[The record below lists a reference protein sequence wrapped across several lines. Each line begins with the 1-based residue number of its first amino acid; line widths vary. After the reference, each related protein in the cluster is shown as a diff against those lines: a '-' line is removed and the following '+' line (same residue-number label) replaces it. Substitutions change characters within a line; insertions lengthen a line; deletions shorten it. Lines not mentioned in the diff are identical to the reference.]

1 MLHDH
6 VSFYLDFRLNCDV
19 LFVSYNCNDL
29 SNKTMFYLCMF
40 RLIFISVLFICV
52 YRYGSSGS
60 DMDDS
65 GSDDYEWIS
74 KAMVLLH
81 SNQNNLFASAL
92 VASMYCMTYV
102 DKNEARTPAQSGF
115 AWTMEMLASEKMFRM
130 SATLLYQLH
139 DLLVSTYGLQ
149 SSLHMNSIESLA
161 MFLVVCGH
169 GMSNSA
175 LHGIFKHSGETVSRK
190 FEDVLICLVSMS
202 EHYIRPIDPNF
213 PTTHSRITND

>member
-52 YRYGSSGS
+52 YRSGSSGS

-74 KAMVLLH
+74 IAMV
-81 SNQNNLFASAL
+81 
-92 VASMYCMTYV
+92 C
-102 DKNEARTPAQSGF
+102 P
-115 AWTMEMLASEKMFRM
+115 
-130 SATLLYQLH
+130 
-139 DLLVSTYGLQ
+139 
-149 SSLHMNSIESLA
+149 I
-161 MFLVVCGH
+161 
-169 GMSNSA
+169 
-175 LHGIFKHSGETVSRK
+175 
-190 FEDVLICLVSMS
+190 VL
-202 EHYIRPIDPNF
+202 YIRSSILERQLVKNLRMCWFVSCP
-213 PTTHSRITND
+213 

>member
-40 RLIFISVLFICV
+40 WLIFISVLFICV
-52 YRYGSSGS
+52 YRSGSSGS

-74 KAMVLLH
+74 KAMVLLR

-92 VASMYCMTYV
+92 VASMYYMTYV

-115 AWTMEMLASEKMFRM
+115 AWTMEM
-130 SATLLYQLH
+130 
-139 DLLVSTYGLQ
+139 
-149 SSLHMNSIESLA
+149 
-161 MFLVVCGH
+161 
-169 GMSNSA
+169 
-175 LHGIFKHSGETVSRK
+175 
-190 FEDVLICLVSMS
+190 
-202 EHYIRPIDPNF
+202 
-213 PTTHSRITND
+213 